1 MKNVSQGESLIASP
15 KQPQSSTGM
24 NVALKKVRI
33 VKKSIDTRAKIDTSR
48 IRTLQSSMQPIIISA
63 PHSQIEKT
71 MLAGIR

>member
-1 MKNVSQGESLIASP
+1 
-15 KQPQSSTGM
+15 M